1 MSVFKGRPIHHY
13 AGHDEQTMR
22 DVFGLDDGEIEEVL
36 RRLSDVD
43 YDREVEADEALRA
56 DLVAQEDPNAWVH
69 DPLRP
74 VPGAP
79 EVYITSTIG
88 GPRTVAEQLEEARI
102 TGEIE
107 RREELAKE
115 RDEAEKQGEE
125 DRRHVAQRTADAEVR
140 AMEAEIALRQR
151 RLEVV
156 KEHAA
161 EATEEPVK
169 EEPIAEKVREEAPRR
184 QSKKNVPVEHVV
196 AEEPRVPE
204 PVREE
209 PREPRFE

>member
-79 EVYITSTIG
+79 EMYITSTIG

-125 DRRHVAQRTADAEVR
+125 DRRHVAQRNADAEVR
-140 AMEAEIALRQR
+140 AMEAEIELRQR
-151 RLEVV
+151 RLEAV
-156 KEHAA
+156 KEHA
-161 EATEEPVK
+161 TEEPAK

-184 QSKKNVPVEHVV
+184 QSKKAVPVEHVV
-196 AEEPRVPE
+196 ADGPE
-204 PVREE
+204 PVHEVREE
-209 PREPRFE
+209 SREPRFE